1 MTEVRVEVRVDL
13 LADGDVQELD
23 EAAIA
28 ARLADGDTAALR
40 DARSLDGALRIG
52 DAEIA
57 DELFSAVQRLC
68 FEGAAALLADG
79 AVVEYRYFSSNEH
92 ARLAADG
99 DTVVLSGSDVP
110 ESTFL
115 RRELIRALHACG
127 ARWLAVLDRIGRAPE
142 ASYLRPF
149 AAAAQSALAAA
160 GLA

>member
-1 MTEVRVEVRVDL
+1 MSEAPVEVRVDL
-13 LADGDVQELD
+13 VSDGDLQELD

-28 ARLADGDTAALR
+28 AQLANGDTAALR
-40 DARSLDGALRIG
+40 EARSLDGAIRIG
-52 DAEIA
+52 GAEIA

-68 FEGAAALLADG
+68 FEGAAALLDDG
-79 AVVEYRYFSSNEH
+79 AVVEYPYFSSNEH

-110 ESTFL
+110 ESTFP
-115 RRELIRALHACG
+115 RRDLIRALYACG
-127 ARWLAVLDRIGRAPE
+127 VRWLAVLDKLGRAPE
-142 ASYLRPF
+142 ANHLRPF